1 MGVIDNLKGKKIL
14 IWGYGRE
21 GQSTRQFLKRCCE
34 PALVEVFEGKREDI
48 DEKAYDLII
57 KSPGIRMDEDHPK
70 YTSQTELFLEEY
82 RDRVIGIT
90 GTKGKSTTSS
100 MLNHVLT
107 QVNPGKTLLLGNIGE
122 PCLNFFDEITE
133 DTTVVFEMSCHQLAH
148 VRVSPHIAVF
158 LNLHEEHLDYY
169 DTMDNYFRAKSH
181 IAAYQREG
189 DFFLVG
195 EGVPEIET
203 KAEVIHM
210 PYDTSGDYGLQ
221 ILGKHNVCNANF
233 VLKIVTDILGFSR
246 EEAIKSLHDFKGLPH
261 RLAYIGESD
270 GIKYYDDSISTIPDA
285 TIQALE
291 SVPDACTVLIGGMDR
306 GINYDVLIR
315 YIADHPEYR
324 YICSYESG
332 KRIYREVDAFP
343 YTYYTETLEAAVKL
357 AREIT
362 PAGKACILSP
372 ASASYG
378 YFKNFEQRGEMFKD
392 YVFGNKTGAAVIL

>member
-1 MGVIDNLKGKKIL
+1 MGVIEDLKGKKIL

-34 PALVEVFEGKREDI
+34 PASVEVFEGKREEI
-48 DEKAYDLII
+48 DEDKYDLII
-57 KSPGIRMDEDHPK
+57 KSPGIRMDDDSPK

-107 QVNPGKTLLLGNIGE
+107 RVREGKTILLGNIGE
-122 PCLNFFDEITE
+122 PCLNFFDEITD
-133 DTTVVFEMSCHQLAH
+133 DTIVVFEMSCHQLAH
-148 VRVSPHIAVF
+148 VHVSPHIAVF

-169 DTMDNYFRAKSH
+169 GTMDRYFEAKKH
-181 IAAYQREG
+181 ITSYQRKG
-189 DFFLVG
+189 DIFLSG

-203 KAEVIHM
+203 AAEVIHM
-210 PYDTSGDYGLQ
+210 PYDTSGDYDLQ

-233 VLKIVTDILGFSR
+233 VLKIVCDVLGYDR
-246 EEAIKSLHDFKGLPH
+246 DEAVRSLADFKGLPH
-261 RLAYIGESD
+261 RLSYIGEKD
-270 GIKYYDDSISTIPDA
+270 GVKYYDDSISTIPDA

-291 SVPDACTVLIGGMDR
+291 SVPGAYTVLIGGMDR
-306 GINYDVLIR
+306 GIAYDVLID
-315 YIADHPEYR
+315 YMKTHPEYR
-324 YICSYESG
+324 YICSYDSG
-332 KRIYREVDAFP
+332 RRIYDEVSGLD
-343 YTYYTETLEAAVKL
+343 YVYYTDTLENAVRM
-357 AREIT
+357 ARDIT

-378 YFKNFEQRGEMFKD
+378 YFKNFEQRGEMFGD
-392 YVFGNKTGAAVIL
+392 YVFGEDRPDKA